1 VAGAAGLGAGE
12 GDRRRYMVDGGGI
25 GEGADPGGEI
35 GGREGGGGGGFWSAG
50 NRSGRI
56 VR

>member
-1 VAGAAGLGAGE
+1 
-12 GDRRRYMVDGGGI
+12 MVDGGGI